1 LFVAVNSVPLS
12 GEQAIAAASL
22 RQVIE
27 AKGVLV
33 WQHPR
38 KLTEH
43 HIAAAIEAAWQL
55 ALVSLSTQ
63 EGVQSQ
69 QYYDLI
75 LAELARKPAKLTPDQ
90 SVAELPPPQQ
100 VLSLCKT
107 IAVTS
112 NKDLGEGFE
121 CTLFEL
127 SQAELSQVE
136 MCQAKA
142 LHSSNQHVL
151 LDSTGVLL
159 SRLELAM

>member
-33 WQHPR
+33 WQHPH

-55 ALVSLSTQ
+55 ALMSLSTQ
-63 EGVQSQ
+63 EAVHSQ

-75 LAELARKPAKLTPDQ
+75 LAELARKPAKLTQGKMLDALKSYYANVRVCVDSP
-90 SVAELPPPQQ
+90 
-100 VLSLCKT
+100 SLGRSAPFDSTMGVKQGCPM
-107 IAVTS
+107 S
-112 NKDLGEGFE
+112 L
-121 CTLFEL
+121 TLFGL
-127 SQAELSQVE
+127 YI
-136 MCQAKA
+136 
-142 LHSSNQHVL
+142 
-151 LDSTGVLL
+151 D
-159 SRLELAM
+159 